1 VYLTLLFRHLR
12 DDAVAMIGGGTAAFM
27 RLGNHQEAEQAA
39 SFLGR
44 QHKFVLSGFIAT
56 YGTNQSQTDSSG
68 YSYGTAQS
76 RGSSATHS
84 WTDDR
89 LLDPATSG
97 SRTTSRD
104 RSVNQGWNSS
114 VSWTGGTSWSDAAS
128 VQRLYEYIVEP
139 GVLQNLPENA
149 LLLAGSGRSGL
160 RAVECHPAIITMPG
174 VSTRPFGPLRGRGQ
188 TPVGGMPDWGQIEPR
203 QNQWAPPDMDALAA
217 QPLPHR
223 HRGTRRR

>member
-1 VYLTLLFRHLR
+1 VAEAGRELSPGQHRQGRFGKSHVPLHTGFAELVGERRHFVVVV
-12 DDAVAMIGGGTAAFM
+12 D
-27 RLGNHQEAEQAA
+27 QECA
-39 SFLGR
+39 
-44 QHKFVLSGFIAT
+44 K
-56 YGTNQSQTDSSG
+56 SQ
-68 YSYGTAQS
+68 
-76 RGSSATHS
+76 
-84 WTDDR
+84 
-89 LLDPATSG
+89 DPATSG

-128 VQRLYEYIVEP
+128 VQRVYEYIVEP

-149 LLLAGSGRSGL
+149 LLLADSGRSGL

-174 VSTRPFGPLRGRGQ
+174 VSTRPFGPLPGRGQ